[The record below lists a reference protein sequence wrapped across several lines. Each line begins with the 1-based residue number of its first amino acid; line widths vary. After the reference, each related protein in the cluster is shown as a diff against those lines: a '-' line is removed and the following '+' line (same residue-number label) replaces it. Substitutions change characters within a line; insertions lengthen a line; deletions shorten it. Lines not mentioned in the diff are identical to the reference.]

1 MSHRLVLFCGPL
13 PALVALRG
21 DAREC
26 RIFEIGGMFPVLPV
40 EGIASNPNLP
50 EVLWNGPDEHDETPS
65 LVQSD
70 VAFVAGASRS
80 GPIAYVETDY
90 FGGLGRQ
97 SAALWR
103 DGALVMDLV
112 TESHGRAHEGSP
124 INRALRGLG
133 IMARDGCDEFSI
145 QGLAGYRSNS
155 DIFDRAVECAPV
167 R

>member
-26 RIFEIGGMFPVLPV
+26 RIFEIGGRFPVLPV
-40 EGIASNPNLP
+40 EGVARGPNLP
-50 EVLWNGPDEHDETPS
+50 GATWNGPDEQDETPS
-65 LVQSD
+65 LLPFD
-70 VAFVAGASRS
+70 VAFVAGASRC
-80 GPIAYVETDY
+80 GPIAYVETEY
-90 FGGLGRQ
+90 FGGEGRQ

-103 DGALVMDLV
+103 DGVLVMDLV
-112 TESHGRAHEGSP
+112 TESDRPVHEGSP

-133 IMARDGCDEFSI
+133 VMARDCCDEFSI

-155 DIFDRAVECAPV
+155 DIFTGAVECAPV
-167 R
+167 G